1 MKAGEIVGVACV
13 SSNGQVELVEVLA
26 SQRQPDAGTITVHGK
41 PYGASRAEVH
51 VFNARYLPEEPLRN
65 ACAPRMSLAENLF
78 VRGFDIVAS
87 NGRRRFWLD
96 AKGMRTLAQQLMDEF
111 SIETASINSRIESL
125 YGGNVHRA
133 VLARELT
140 GEVGLL
146 VISNRYCALDF
157 AAVREIRRRIVA
169 SPNAG
174 AAVLLMSEDLDE
186 LLEIAG
192 RIVVLSAEATA
203 YETPVADA
211 EIGCIGRHA

>member
-1 MKAGEIVGVACV
+1 MIFNRQWYWGGSLVLLLTIVLLVVVQTSADDAPAEPV
-13 SSNGQVELVEVLA
+13 VPEQPYNSLELA
-26 SQRQPDAGTITVHGK
+26 KMTAKQRA
-41 PYGASRAEVH
+41 H
-51 VFNARYLPEEPLRN
+51 VIE
-65 ACAPRMSLAENLF
+65 RMSLAENLF

-96 AKGMRTLAQQLMDEF
+96 AKGMRTLAQQLMDGF
-111 SIETASINSRIESL
+111 GIKTASINSRIESL

-140 GEVGLL
+140 GEVDLL

-192 RIVVLSAEATA
+192 RIVVLSARATA

-211 EIGCIGRHA
+211 EIGYIGRHMAGHA